1 MTDVTDVTVLY
12 TREVCMGELKYT
24 QDELEAFLRDVQS
37 RCCVALLEIVDR
49 KENQAAERLEAIK
62 LLREIMEF

>member
-1 MTDVTDVTVLY
+1 
-12 TREVCMGELKYT
+12 MGELKYT

>member
-12 TREVCMGELKYT
+12 TWEVCMGELKHT
-24 QDELEAFLRDVQS
+24 PDELEAFLRDVQS

-49 KENQAAERLEAIK
+49 KENKAAERLEAVR
-62 LLREIMEF
+62 LLRGIMEF